1 MQKGPFGHGLLLPVP
16 PPPQESPA
24 LLPTLHTFQSLPVS
38 RAGEI
43 VSFNLGRIK
52 YFW

>member
-1 MQKGPFGHGLLLPVP
+1 MRKGPFGRRLLLPV
-16 PPPQESPA
+16 PPQESPA

-43 VSFNLGRIK
+43 VSFNLGKIK